1 MQQRSLTKLLF
12 VFAILT
18 LAAAPSMAQEIQ
30 GEVRYAQSGKPAIG
44 ALVRCDGTG
53 GVSERLT
60 DRSGRFYFRVS
71 PGHYTVSTRAPG
83 YIEDQK
89 SVDMLD
95 TRQSEYMYLRL
106 KPAASSSTVTLP
118 KPPVLDANVPAEAQK
133 EFESAEA
140 VLAIAGE
147 KKEKL
152 LEGVSHLEKA
162 LNIYPKFLQAV
173 LRLGTAY
180 MDLQQWDKA
189 EKALIRALEID
200 PKAANAYFALGEVY
214 LRQKKYDLAEK
225 ALTDGIAIEARS
237 PQSHLTLARVY
248 WERVAGVKD
257 EAQWRPPLEKSYEQV
272 KQALALDPN
281 LAAAHLLKGNLLFKV
296 RRAEDALHEYDEYL
310 RLDPQGQMAEQTR
323 ALAEKIRKA
332 LAQDKKP

>member
-1 MQQRSLTKLLF
+1 MHHRTPIQLLF
-12 VFAILT
+12 VFAILAP
-18 LAAAPSMAQEIQ
+18 AAATSMAQEIQ
-30 GEVRYAQSGKPAIG
+30 GEVRYAQSGRPAIG

-53 GVSERLT
+53 GVSEQLT

-71 PGHYTVSTRAPG
+71 TGHYTVSTRAPG

-106 KPAASSSTVTLP
+106 RPAAPTSTVTLP

-140 VLAIAGE
+140 ALAIAGD

-162 LNIYPKFLQAV
+162 LSLYPKFLQAE
-173 LRLGTAY
+173 LRLGTVY

-189 EKALIRALEID
+189 EKALRNALEID

-214 LRQKKYDLAEK
+214 LRQKKYDQAEK
-225 ALTDGIAIEARS
+225 ALTEGIAIEARS

-248 WERVAGVKD
+248 WEKVSGVKD
-257 EAQWRPPLEKSYEQV
+257 EAVWRPPLEKSYEEV

-281 LAAAHLLKGNLLFKV
+281 LAAAHLLKGHLKLRV
-296 RRAEDALHEYDEYL
+296 GLPEQALPEFEEYL
-310 RLDPQGQMAEQTR
+310 RLDPKGPSAEQTR
-323 ALAEKIRKA
+323 ALVDRIKKA
-332 LAQDKKP
+332 LALEKKP